1 MEPRLATH
9 CEPWMW
15 TECIWKGFL
24 VKYVLS
30 APPLFSQQ
38 LSCLCEPSCLSMWAT
53 IRIGKGNPVLEAER
67 DWGISPGC
75 FCLATCDRSCTVP
88 WRMEI
93 LIAARSKDWDPVMT
107 SSGPASEVFWATA
120 SPSVSIWYMSKI
132 TNVSHIPWVL
142 QSWLFYLTDGW
153 PNISELQLKK
163 SN

>member
-1 MEPRLATH
+1 MGLSHGVHHPESEHSCTGCGAGLAPPLPWCSMSGVPTETQPYTRLIMEPRLAPH
-9 CEPWMW
+9 FEPWMW
-15 TECIWKGFL
+15 TECIWKCFL

-38 LSCLCEPSCLSMWAT
+38 LSCLCEPSCLSTWAT

-93 LIAARSKDWDPVMT
+93 LIAVRSKDWDPVMT
-107 SSGPASEVFWATA
+107 SSGPASEVF
-120 SPSVSIWYMSKI
+120 
-132 TNVSHIPWVL
+132 
-142 QSWLFYLTDGW
+142 
-153 PNISELQLKK
+153 
-163 SN
+163 